1 MEKTVQTFRRGEGH
15 RIRVLAGYMEWKLTP
30 AETGGHYCVLE
41 TFVPPGARVPPHQHA
56 DHEAFYVLEGSVE
69 VARLGP
75 SGLGW
80 LPVGVGDFVNV
91 PSNEV
96 HGFRNTG
103 DAPARLL
110 VTATAGLGA
119 FFEEAGVPV
128 SPDALP
134 MGHPSAAEVERV
146 LAIAHKHGHRF
157 LQQSAGGGNGSR

>member
-1 MEKTVQTFRRGEGH
+1 MEKSVQTNRRGEGH
-15 RIRVLAGYMEWKLTP
+15 RIRVLAGYMEWRLTP

-41 TFVPPGARVPPHQHA
+41 TFVPPGGGVPPHQHA
-56 DHEAFYVLEGSVE
+56 DHEAFCVLEGSVE
-69 VARLGP
+69 VARFGS
-75 SGLGW
+75 SGLEW

-103 DAPARLL
+103 GTLARLL

-128 SPDALP
+128 SPDTHP
-134 MGHPSAAEVERV
+134 VGPPSAADIERV
-146 LAIAHKHGHRF
+146 LAIARKHGHRF
-157 LQQSAGGGNGSR
+157 LPQSARGGSGSR